1 MEKVRRASKG
11 LLSEIFGEGQLRGD
25 QLMTDIGLNRVAK
38 ETL

>member
-11 LLSEIFGEGQLRGD
+11 LLSEVFGEGQLGGD
-25 QLMTDIGLNRVAK
+25 KLMRDIGLNRVAN